1 MSIQKD
7 CQLIKRFISKEV
19 KNRRS
24 NGVVLGLSGGLDSSV
39 TASIAVQALG
49 HKRVLG
55 VIMPDLDVTP
65 RKDTKDAEELAKI
78 LNINHKIIRI
88 DKIKKQIMKQLP
100 YQKYAQGNLVSR
112 LRMCILYYYA
122 GFTNRLVVGTT
133 DKSELKI
140 GYYTKHGD
148 GAADIFPLA
157 DLYKTEVRELARYL
171 SLSKNITEKKSSPA
185 LWKNHIAEEEIGLSY
200 ELVDKILRHL
210 EDNSLSKIDVDNRTI
225 NMIRKIIRNNEHK
238 HERRPVCKLRS

>member
-1 MSIQKD
+1 MSIHRD

-19 KNRRS
+19 IDRRS
-24 NGVVLGLSGGLDSSV
+24 KGVVLGLSGGLDSSV
-39 TASIAVQALG
+39 TATIAVQALG
-49 HKRVLG
+49 HRRVLG
-55 VIMPDLDVTP
+55 LIMPDLEVTL
-65 RKDTKDAEELAKI
+65 RKDIKDAEELAKNLDI
-78 LNINHKIIRI
+78 TYKIIRI
-88 DKIKKQIMKQLP
+88 DKSKKEIIKQVP
-100 YQKYAQGNLVSR
+100 YQKYAQGNLASR

-122 GFTNRLVVGTT
+122 GITNRLVVGTT

-171 SLSKNITEKKSSPA
+171 SLPMNITEKKSSPG
-185 LWKNHIAEEEIGLSY
+185 LWKCHIAEQEIGLSY

-210 EDNSLSKIDVDNRTI
+210 EDNSLSNTDVDSRSVNV
-225 NMIRKIIRNNEHK
+225 IRKFIRKNEHK
-238 HERRPVCKLRS
+238 DERRPVCRLRS

>member
-1 MSIQKD
+1 MSIQRD

-19 KNRRS
+19 VDRRS

-39 TASIAVQALG
+39 TATIAVQALG
-49 HKRVLG
+49 HRRVLG
-55 VIMPDLDVTP
+55 LIMPDLDVTL
-65 RKDTKDAEELAKI
+65 RKDIKDAEELAKNLDI
-78 LNINHKIIRI
+78 TYKIIRI
-88 DKIKKQIMKQLP
+88 DKSKKEIIKQVP
-100 YQKYAQGNLVSR
+100 YQKYAQGNLASR

-122 GFTNRLVVGTT
+122 GITNRLVVGTT

-157 DLYKTEVRELARYL
+157 DLYKTEVRELGRYL
-171 SLSKNITEKKSSPA
+171 CLPKNITEKKSSPG
-185 LWKNHIAEEEIGLSY
+185 LWKYHIAEQEIGLSY

-210 EDNSLSKIDVDNRTI
+210 EDNSLSNTDIDSRSVNL
-225 NMIRKIIRNNEHK
+225 IRKFIRKNEHK
-238 HERRPVCKLRS
+238 DERRPVCRLRS

>member
-7 CQLIKRFISKEV
+7 CQLIKQFISKEV

-39 TASIAVQALG
+39 TASIAAQALG
-49 HKRVLG
+49 HIRVLG

-65 RKDTKDAEELAKI
+65 RKDTKDAVELAKF

-100 YQKYAQGNLVSR
+100 YEKYAQGNLASR

-122 GFTNRLVVGTT
+122 GITNRLVVGTT

-171 SLSKNITEKKSSPA
+171 SLSKNITEKKSSPG

-210 EDNSLSKIDVDNRTI
+210 EDNSLSMIDVDKRTV

-238 HERRPVCKLRS
+238 DERRPVCRLRS

>member
-39 TASIAVQALG
+39 AASIAVQALG

-65 RKDTKDAEELAKI
+65 LRDTKDAEELAKI

-88 DKIKKQIMKQLP
+88 DKIKKQIIKQLP
-100 YQKYAQGNLVSR
+100 YEKYAQGNLVSR

-122 GFTNRLVVGTT
+122 GITNRLVVGTT

-171 SLSKNITEKKSSPA
+171 SLSKNITEKKSSPR

-210 EDNSLSKIDVDNRTI
+210 EDNSLSKIDVDKRTVS
-225 NMIRKIIRNNEHK
+225 MIRKIIRNNEHK
-238 HERRPVCKLRS
+238 DERRPVCRIRS

>member
-1 MSIQKD
+1 MSIQRD

-19 KNRRS
+19 IDRRS

-39 TASIAVQALG
+39 TATIAVQALG
-49 HKRVLG
+49 HRRVLG
-55 VIMPDLDVTP
+55 LIMPDLHVTL
-65 RKDTKDAEELAKI
+65 RKDIKDAEELAKNLDI
-78 LNINHKIIRI
+78 TYKIIRI
-88 DKIKKQIMKQLP
+88 DKSKKEIIKQVP
-100 YQKYAQGNLVSR
+100 YQKYAQGNLASR

-122 GFTNRLVVGTT
+122 GITNRLVVGTT

-171 SLSKNITEKKSSPA
+171 SLPKNITEKKSSPG
-185 LWKNHIAEEEIGLSY
+185 LWKRHIAEQEIGLSY

-210 EDNSLSKIDVDNRTI
+210 EGNSLSNTGVDSRSVNV
-225 NMIRKIIRNNEHK
+225 IRKFIRKNEHK
-238 HERRPVCKLRS
+238 DERRPVCRLRS